1 MCVFNIVG
9 LVRPGLVFNKAA
21 SLNLYLHPPQYERS
35 GAKLE
40 SNSFVCAK
48 NLLCFMKHAIGLA
61 DDCLV
66 RQNRMPGGDCPRSK
80 VPVSRETLPVLS
92 NNTTKVA

>member
-1 MCVFNIVG
+1 MCVFNIVD

-21 SLNLYLHPPQYERS
+21 SLNLYLHPRS
-35 GAKLE
+35 RKIRSKIGIEL
-40 SNSFVCAK
+40 FVCAN

-66 RQNRMPGGDCPRSK
+66 RQNRMSGGDCPRSK